1 MKDWRRNRLFDGIE
15 SELLDCLEPFLSEE
29 HYPEGAAIIREGDAS
44 ERLFLVCDG
53 IVAIHKGEERL
64 RIGEVVAGDYFG
76 EMGLFTGDPRTS
88 SASAHENVHILSL
101 SRSAMDRFREE
112 TGVDLL
118 KACLKNHAEVL
129 GDRLQ
134 GANEKAVASMRRQ
147 MDEYRI
153 RSSFGSLFANLVFML
168 FFYISALDLL
178 RRFADAGIST
188 TMTTSV
194 MILFMALLSAWIIRN
209 SRFPLHT
216 FGLTMARW
224 RWVLGDALV
233 WTLVFCAV
241 ATIAKWVAVTTVD
254 AYGELSVIDPWVS
267 PRGLSATLVVYALYV
282 VLSPVQEFIA
292 RGMLQG
298 SLQKLLAGRN
308 VTLKAVI
315 LSNAVFS
322 ISHQH
327 LGVGYALIVFLPGL
341 FWGWMYHRQGSLL
354 GVSLSHIIIGIWVTV
369 VLDLES
375 MFL

>member
-1 MKDWRRNRLFDGIE
+1 MKDWRRNRLFDGFE
-15 SELLDCLEPFLSEE
+15 SELLDCLEPFLSKE
-29 HYPEGAAIIREGDAS
+29 HYPEGAAIIREGDGS

-88 SASAHENVHILSL
+88 SASAHEDVHILSL

-209 SRFPLHT
+209 SGFPLHT

-254 AYGELSVIDPWVS
+254 AYGELSVIDLWVS
-267 PRGLSATLVVYALYV
+267 PRGLWATLMVCALYV